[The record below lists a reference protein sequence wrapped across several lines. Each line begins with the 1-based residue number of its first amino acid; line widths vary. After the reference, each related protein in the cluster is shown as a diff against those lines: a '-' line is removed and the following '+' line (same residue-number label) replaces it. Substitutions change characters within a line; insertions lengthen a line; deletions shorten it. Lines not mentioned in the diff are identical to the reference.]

1 MTSLRA
7 LLPIVALGAVVASV
21 AFAARAQTPAAS
33 PGASPAAS
41 PGASAG
47 EALAF
52 DRAKGNCLAC
62 HTMRGSDVPSNV
74 GPELKDMKARFPDR
88 ADLVSILTNEAA
100 RNPQTV
106 MPPFGRDQ
114 ILSADEI
121 NQIVDFLYT
130 L

>member
-1 MTSLRA
+1 MRLRLKSA
-7 LLPIVALGAVVASV
+7 QAAILAGLLLGAD
-21 AFAARAQTPAAS
+21 AQGQAL
-33 PGASPAAS
+33 PGQ
-41 PGASAG
+41 
-47 EALAF
+47 ALAF

-88 ADLVSILTNEAA
+88 ADLVSILTNEEA

-106 MPPFGRDQ
+106 MPPFGRNQ

-121 NQIVDFLYT
+121 NQIIDFLYT